1 MKRCNKECVSTPD
14 LITSIRACVV
24 NFRKIVHRTL
34 VVAIDGIWIDSGV
47 CVKRVACSCFC
58 LLSLLWNSFI
68 FYSFFVLLR
77 NLVSFG
83 RRFEISSFWSQ
94 TLTVPVRFFERTRV
108 NRLEKNTNQRKTERM
123 KEWKKWINQ
132 DDLYIVTP
140 FLSEMKGTMTTTA
153 TTTRCLCVEHILLY
167 AEHDQQSK
175 VILYP
180 KVCPAFAI
188 HISHTIHWPIHG
200 NKLFYSLRSL
210 PRVRWVIFFFLFFF
224 LSYPY
229 CFRLNTLFSACFVHF
244 HSHFFV
250 SLFSM
255 RACSLSLSHF
265 PMVFHN

>member
-1 MKRCNKECVSTPD
+1 MAFE
-14 LITSIRACVV
+14 SIRAYVWNV
-24 NFRKIVHRTL
+24 WRVHVFVYFLCYETVSFFTVFLFFWEIWSLLGVDSRFHLFGPKRRQFQFDFLSAL
-34 VVAIDGIWIDSGV
+34 VWIDW
-47 CVKRVACSCFC
+47 K
-58 LLSLLWNSFI
+58 
-68 FYSFFVLLR
+68 
-77 NLVSFG
+77 
-83 RRFEISSFWSQ
+83 
-94 TLTVPVRFFERTRV
+94 
-108 NRLEKNTNQRKTERM
+108 KNTNQRKTERM
-123 KEWKKWINQ
+123 EEWKKWINQ

-255 RACSLSLSHF
+255 CACSLSLSHF